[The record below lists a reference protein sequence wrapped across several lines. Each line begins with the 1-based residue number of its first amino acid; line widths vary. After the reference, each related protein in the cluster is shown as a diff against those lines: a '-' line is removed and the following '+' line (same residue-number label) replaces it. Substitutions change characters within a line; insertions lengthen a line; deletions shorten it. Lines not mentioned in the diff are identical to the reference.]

1 MTLIVAY
8 MLHSATSRPLEEHL
22 AIDIEKEVAA
32 LDAQVQEKQEQVSP
46 QGQPVIEAVSVCRNF
61 FTKMHDF
68 QTRCIACSN
77 ALGLP
82 LTK

>member
-1 MTLIVAY
+1 
-8 MLHSATSRPLEEHL
+8 MLHSDESRPLEEHL

-46 QGQPVIEAVSVCRNF
+46 QEQPVIEAVSMCRNLI
-61 FTKMHDF
+61 TTMHDF